1 MGPPN
6 DGIDPNVQDRLYEIF
21 HNHYKHARSNIQDL
35 ESKSKRHILSQ
46 IVLLE
51 ESFDHIANA
60 LTAYPEKKE
69 KQLQELD
76 SAEDCLK
83 RISIESKENLADE
96 LYHSILKVLKKPRI
110 YYKLVFLSLPDKD
123 NIKMHLEKFEYHLD
137 TGRFLKSK
145 RDSRELCFKEFE
157 KAYHEAKIL
166 ENLLPS
172 NDEAKYRFVVLLFS
186 IIAVMISVTIAI
198 TSYLM

>member
-6 DGIDPNVQDRLYEIF
+6 DGIGPNVHDRLYEIF
-21 HNHYKHARSNIQDL
+21 HNHYKHAKSSIQDL

-51 ESFDHIANA
+51 EAFDHIANA
-60 LTAYPEKKE
+60 VTAYPEEKE

-96 LYHSILKVLKKPRI
+96 LYSSILKVLKKPRI
-110 YYKLVFLSLPDKD
+110 YYKLVFLSLPDKVT
-123 NIKMHLEKFEYHLD
+123 IEMHLERFEYHFD
-137 TGRFLKSK
+137 IGRSLKSK
-145 RDSRELCFKEFE
+145 RNSRRLCLKEFE

-166 ENLLPS
+166 EDLLPS

-186 IIAVMISVTIAI
+186 IIAVMVSVTMAI